1 MIVVYLYNYHAEVS
15 FMTRGGVNSTR
26 DRVLTFIRSFLAE
39 KGYSPS
45 VSDIV
50 DGCNL
55 SSPNLAQYHLNVLER
70 EGVLRRQPGV
80 FRSIQL
86 VQGNNIEVP
95 LLGAIA
101 AGTPIPVPESDNWL
115 SGAEEVLGLT
125 RELVGDGKNLFA
137 LRVRGRSMID
147 ACVMDGDIVIM
158 EATQTALDG
167 DMVAVWLKDEHEV
180 TLKRIYR
187 EENHIRL
194 QPANR
199 QMEPLYVDPAN
210 VEIQG
215 RVVAVIRKLAR

>member
-1 MIVVYLYNYHAEVS
+1 
-15 FMTRGGVNSTR
+15 MTRGGANNTR
-26 DRVLTFIRSFLAE
+26 DRVLTFTRSFIAE

-50 DGCNL
+50 DGCQL

-70 EGVLRRQPGV
+70 EGVLRREPGV

-86 VQGNNIEVP
+86 VQNNNFEVP
-95 LLGAIA
+95 LLGTIA
-101 AGTPIPVPESDNWL
+101 AGSPIPVPESDNWIAN
-115 SGAEEVLGLT
+115 AEEMVGLT
-125 RELVGDGKNLFA
+125 RELVGDAENLFA
-137 LRVRGRSMID
+137 LRVKGRSMID
-147 ACVMDGDIVIM
+147 ACIMDGDIVIM
-158 EATQTALDG
+158 EATQTTHDG

-180 TLKRIYR
+180 TLKRLYR
-187 EENHIRL
+187 ESGHIRL

-215 RVVAVIRKLAR
+215 RVVAVIRKLPR

>member
-1 MIVVYLYNYHAEVS
+1 VLEFIHS
-15 FMTRGGVNSTR
+15 FM
-26 DRVLTFIRSFLAE
+26 AE

-50 DGCNL
+50 IGCNL

-70 EGVLRRQPGV
+70 EGLLRRTPGV

-86 VQGNNIEVP
+86 VRKANRDIP
-95 LLGAIA
+95 LLGVIA

-115 SGAEEVLGLT
+115 NGAEEMLELS
-125 RELVGDGKNLFA
+125 RDLVGEGENLFA

-147 ACVMDGDIVIM
+147 ACVMDGDIVVM
-158 EATQTALDG
+158 HPVQSAVDG

-187 EENHIRL
+187 EKGHVRL

-199 QMEPLYVDPAN
+199 QMEPLYVDADD

-215 RVVAVIRKLAR
+215 KVVAVIRKYTP

>member
-1 MIVVYLYNYHAEVS
+1 MARGESNR
-15 FMTRGGVNSTR
+15 TRGR
-26 DRVLTFIRSFLAE
+26 ILEFIRSFIAD

-50 DGCNL
+50 AGCKL

-70 EGVLRRQPGV
+70 EGVLRRAPRV

-86 VQGNNIEVP
+86 VQGANADIP

-101 AGTPIPVPESDNWL
+101 AGAPIPVPESDNWAMN
-115 SGAEEVLGLT
+115 AEEVLGLS
-125 RELVGDGKNLFA
+125 RDLVGDEEGLFA

-147 ACVMDGDIVIM
+147 ACIMDGDIVVM
-158 EATQTALDG
+158 QATQSAQDG

-187 EENHIRL
+187 EEGRIRL

-199 QMEPLYVDPAN
+199 QIEPLYVDPEN

-215 RVVAVIRKLAR
+215 KVVAVIRKLGH

>member
-1 MIVVYLYNYHAEVS
+1 
-15 FMTRGGVNSTR
+15 MTRGGANNTR
-26 DRVLTFIRSFLAE
+26 DRVLTFTRSFLAE

-50 DGCNL
+50 DGCQL

-70 EGVLRRQPGV
+70 EGVLRREPGV

-86 VQGNNIEVP
+86 VQNNNFEVP
-95 LLGAIA
+95 LLGTIA
-101 AGTPIPVPESDNWL
+101 AGSPIPVPESDNWIAN
-115 SGAEEVLGLT
+115 AEEMVGLT
-125 RELVGDGKNLFA
+125 RELVGDAENLFA
-137 LRVRGRSMID
+137 LRVKGRSMID
-147 ACVMDGDIVIM
+147 ACIMDGDIVIM
-158 EATQTALDG
+158 EATQTTHDG

-180 TLKRIYR
+180 TLKRLYR
-187 EENHIRL
+187 ESGHIRL

-215 RVVAVIRKLAR
+215 RVVAVIRKLPR

>member
-1 MIVVYLYNYHAEVS
+1 MATRTGVS
-15 FMTRGGVNSTR
+15 KTR
-26 DRVLTFIRSFLAE
+26 DGILKFIQSFIAE

-45 VSDIV
+45 VSNIV

-55 SSPNLAQYHLNVLER
+55 SSPNLVQYHLNVLEK
-70 EGVLRRQPGV
+70 EGVLRREPGV

-86 VQGNNIEVP
+86 VQGNNVEVP

-101 AGTPIPVPESDNWL
+101 AGTPIPVPESDNWV

-125 RELVGDGKNLFA
+125 RELVGEGKNLFA

-147 ACVMDGDIVIM
+147 ACVMDGDIVVL

-199 QMEPLYVDPAN
+199 QIEPLYVDPDN

>member
-1 MIVVYLYNYHAEVS
+1 MATRTGVS
-15 FMTRGGVNSTR
+15 KTR
-26 DRVLTFIRSFLAE
+26 DGILKFIQAFIAE

-45 VSDIV
+45 VSNIV
-50 DGCNL
+50 DGCSL
-55 SSPNLAQYHLNVLER
+55 SSPNLVQYHLNVLEKD
-70 EGVLRRQPGV
+70 GVLRREPGV

-86 VQGNNIEVP
+86 VQGNNVEVP
-95 LLGAIA
+95 LLGVIA
-101 AGTPIPVPESDNWL
+101 AGTPIPVPESDNWV

-125 RELVGDGKNLFA
+125 RELVGEGKNLFA

-147 ACVMDGDIVIM
+147 ACVMDGDIVVL

-199 QMEPLYVDPAN
+199 QIEPLYVDPDN

>member
-1 MIVVYLYNYHAEVS
+1 
-15 FMTRGGVNSTR
+15 MTRGEANRTR
-26 DRVLTFIRSFLAE
+26 DRVLKFIRSFIAD

-50 DGCNL
+50 DGCKL

-70 EGVLRRQPGV
+70 EGVLKRTPGV

-86 VQGNNIEVP
+86 VQGANTEVP
-95 LLGAIA
+95 LLGTIA
-101 AGTPIPVPESDNWL
+101 AGSPIPVPESDNW
-115 SGAEEVLGLT
+115 AMNADEVLGLS
-125 RELVGDGKNLFA
+125 RDLIGDEEGLFA

-147 ACVMDGDIVIM
+147 ACIMDGDIVVM
-158 EATQTALDG
+158 QATQSAQDG

-187 EENHIRL
+187 EEGRIRL

-199 QMEPLYVDPAN
+199 QIEPLYVDPAN
-210 VEIQG
+210 VEVQG
-215 RVVAVIRKLAR
+215 KVVAVIRKLGH

>member
-1 MIVVYLYNYHAEVS
+1 MARGESNR
-15 FMTRGGVNSTR
+15 TRGR
-26 DRVLTFIRSFLAE
+26 ILEFIRSFIAD

-50 DGCNL
+50 AGCKL

-70 EGVLRRQPGV
+70 EGVLRRAPRV

-86 VQGNNIEVP
+86 VQGANADIP

-101 AGTPIPVPESDNWL
+101 AGAPIPVPESDNWAVN
-115 SGAEEVLGLT
+115 AEEVLGLS
-125 RELVGDGKNLFA
+125 RDLVGDEEGLFA

-147 ACVMDGDIVIM
+147 ACIMDGDIVVM
-158 EATQTALDG
+158 QATQSAQDG

-187 EENHIRL
+187 EEGRIRL

-199 QMEPLYVDPAN
+199 QIEPLYVDPEN

-215 RVVAVIRKLAR
+215 KVVAVIRKLGH

>member
-1 MIVVYLYNYHAEVS
+1 MPGADAN
-15 FMTRGGVNSTR
+15 RTR
-26 DRVLTFIRSFLAE
+26 DRVLGFVRSFIAE
-39 KGYSPS
+39 RGYSPS

-50 DGCNL
+50 EGCRL

-70 EGVLRRQPGV
+70 EGVLRRTPGV

-86 VQGNNIEVP
+86 VQNTNTEVP
-95 LLGAIA
+95 LLGIIA
-101 AGTPIPVPESDNWL
+101 AGSPIPVPESDNWTV
-115 SGAEEVLGLT
+115 SAEEVLGLS
-125 RELVGDGKNLFA
+125 RDLVGDEEGLFA

-147 ACVMDGDIVIM
+147 ACIMDGDIVVLQ
-158 EATQTALDG
+158 ATQTARDG

-187 EENHIRL
+187 EEGRIRL

-199 QMEPLYVDPAN
+199 QIEPLYVDPEN

-215 RVVAVIRKLAR
+215 RVVAVIRKLGR

>member
-1 MIVVYLYNYHAEVS
+1 
-15 FMTRGGVNSTR
+15 
-26 DRVLTFIRSFLAE
+26 
-39 KGYSPS
+39 
-45 VSDIV
+45 
-50 DGCNL
+50 
-55 SSPNLAQYHLNVLER
+55 
-70 EGVLRRQPGV
+70 
-80 FRSIQL
+80 
-86 VQGNNIEVP
+86 
-95 LLGAIA
+95 
-101 AGTPIPVPESDNWL
+101 
-115 SGAEEVLGLT
+115 
-125 RELVGDGKNLFA
+125 
-137 LRVRGRSMID
+137 MID

-199 QMEPLYVDPAN
+199 QIEPLYVDPEN

>member
-1 MIVVYLYNYHAEVS
+1 
-15 FMTRGGVNSTR
+15 MTRGEAIRTR
-26 DRVLTFIRSFLAE
+26 DRVLRFIRSFIAD

-50 DGCNL
+50 DGCKL

-70 EGVLRRQPGV
+70 EGILKRTPGV

-86 VQGNNIEVP
+86 VQGANTEVP
-95 LLGAIA
+95 LLGTIA
-101 AGTPIPVPESDNWL
+101 AGAPIPVPESDNW
-115 SGAEEVLGLT
+115 AMNADEVLGLS
-125 RELVGDGKNLFA
+125 RDLIGDEEGLFA

-147 ACVMDGDIVIM
+147 ACIMDGDIVVM
-158 EATQTALDG
+158 QATQSAQDG

-187 EENHIRL
+187 EEGRIRL

-199 QMEPLYVDPAN
+199 QIEPLYVDPAN
-210 VEIQG
+210 VEVQG
-215 RVVAVIRKLAR
+215 KVVAVIRKLGH

>member
-1 MIVVYLYNYHAEVS
+1 MTGAGSGRTRERILAFVQS
-15 FMTRGGVNSTR
+15 FIA
-26 DRVLTFIRSFLAE
+26 D

-50 DGCNL
+50 EGCNL
-55 SSPNLAQYHLNVLER
+55 SSPNLVQYHLNVLEKQ
-70 EGVLRRQPGV
+70 GVLRREPGI

-95 LLGAIA
+95 LLGTIA
-101 AGTPIPVPESDNWL
+101 AGTPIPVPESENWTTE
-115 SGAEEVLGLT
+115 AEEMLTLT
-125 RELVGDGKNLFA
+125 REVVGDSRNLFA

-147 ACVMDGDIVIM
+147 ACIMDGDIVIM
-158 EATQTALDG
+158 EAVSAAVDG

-187 EENHIRL
+187 DGDRVRL

-199 QMEPLYVDPAN
+199 QVEPLYVDPDN

-215 RVVAVIRKLAR
+215 RIVAVIRSLVS

>member
-1 MIVVYLYNYHAEVS
+1 
-15 FMTRGGVNSTR
+15 MTRGGANKTR
-26 DRVLTFIRSFLAE
+26 DRVLSFTRSFIAE

-50 DGCNL
+50 EGCRL
-55 SSPNLAQYHLNVLER
+55 SSPNLAQYHLKVLER
-70 EGVLRRQPGV
+70 EGVLRREPGV

-86 VQGNNIEVP
+86 VQNNNFEVP
-95 LLGAIA
+95 LLGTIA
-101 AGTPIPVPESDNWL
+101 AGSPIPVPESDNWIAN
-115 SGAEEVLGLT
+115 AEEMIGLT
-125 RELVGDGKNLFA
+125 RELVGDAENLFA
-137 LRVRGRSMID
+137 LRVKGRSMID
-147 ACVMDGDIVIM
+147 ACIMDGDVVIM
-158 EATQTALDG
+158 EATQTTHDG

-187 EENHIRL
+187 ESGHIRL

-199 QMEPLYVDPAN
+199 QMEPLYVDAAN

>member
-1 MIVVYLYNYHAEVS
+1 
-15 FMTRGGVNSTR
+15 MTRKESNRTR
-26 DRVLTFIRSFLAE
+26 DRILEFIRSFIAE

-50 DGCNL
+50 DGCKL

-70 EGVLRRQPGV
+70 EGVLKRTPGV

-86 VQGNNIEVP
+86 VQGINTEVP
-95 LLGAIA
+95 LLGTIA
-101 AGTPIPVPESDNWL
+101 AGAPIPVPESDNW
-115 SGAEEVLGLT
+115 AVNADEVLGLS
-125 RELVGDGKNLFA
+125 RDLIGDEEGLFA

-147 ACVMDGDIVIM
+147 ACIMDGDIVIM
-158 EATQTALDG
+158 QATQSARDG

-187 EENHIRL
+187 EEGRIRL

-199 QMEPLYVDPAN
+199 QIEPLYVDPAN
-210 VEIQG
+210 VEVQG
-215 RVVAVIRKLAR
+215 KVVAVIRKLGH